1 MAPTRKHISLLGLAL
16 GFWGVGPAAI
26 CGVPARQTPVRAPA
40 VETNAPSAKATL
52 AALWRDPT
60 FQKQFVGT
68 YGISAE
74 IEPRVTPEEVALLE
88 RIRPLMGT
96 DLRKAAQMLER
107 EVKPDSS
114 AMLDFNLGS
123 IYFQQ
128 DQMDKA
134 LRRYRRAVG
143 KFPSFRRAHR
153 NLGMI
158 HVRNGKYDEAIAS
171 FTRMIELGGGDA
183 YSYGLLAFAYA
194 AKEDYLAA
202 EAAYRN
208 ALLLQPDNTEW
219 RLGLT
224 RCVFKQQKFEDAV
237 SLLDALIQRYPEKPE
252 FWLLQ
257 ANAYL
262 GLKQPLKAAVNL
274 ECLDRMRKATPEN
287 LVLLGDL
294 YLSEDLVDLAAQA
307 YGLGLSGEPP
317 LPTARAIRCAHQL
330 AAKGAFAQAR
340 VVNARLRELREKS
353 LEPSERAQLAKLD
366 ARIAMAKG
374 EDGPELV
381 RALEET
387 LKLNPLDGDALMLMA
402 QYYTRKN
409 ESEHAIL
416 NYERAAEIPDF
427 EVQARTRHAQLLVS
441 LGRFND
447 ALPLLRRAQEVKPRE
462 EIARY
467 IEQVERIA
475 RSKR

>member
-1 MAPTRKHISLLGLAL
+1 MMKQNTWLGLVCGLWGSGVAL
-16 GFWGVGPAAI
+16 VY
-26 CGVPARQTPVRAPA
+26 GVPARPQTETTAPVA
-40 VETNAPSAKATL
+40 SADL
-52 AALWRDPT
+52 AALWKDPT
-60 FQKQFVGT
+60 FQKQFVGS

-74 IEPRVTPEEVALLE
+74 LEPRVTPEEVAVLE
-88 RIRPLMGT
+88 RVRPLMGT
-96 DLRKAAQMLER
+96 NLRKAAQMLES
-107 EVKPDSS
+107 ETKPNSS

-123 IYFQQ
+123 LYFQQ

-134 LRRYRRAVG
+134 LKRYRRAVE

-158 HVRNGKYDEAIAS
+158 HARDGRYDEAISS

-183 YSYGLLAFAYA
+183 YSYGLLAFAFA

-208 ALLLQPDNTEW
+208 ALLLQPDNTDW

-237 SLLDALIQRYPEKPE
+237 ALLDVLIQHYPEKPE

-257 ANAYL
+257 ANAFL
-262 GLKQPLKAAVNL
+262 GLKKPLKAAVNL

-294 YLSEDLVDLAAQA
+294 YLGEDLADLATQA
-307 YGLGLSGEPP
+307 YALALAGDPP
-317 LPTARAIRCAHQL
+317 LPAARLIRCTQQL
-330 AAKGAFAQAR
+330 AAKGAFTQAR
-340 VVNARLRELREKS
+340 FVNTRLRAAREKS
-353 LEPSERAQLAKLD
+353 MEPADRAQLAKLD
-366 ARIAMAKG
+366 ARIAMAQGG
-374 EDGPELV
+374 EGPDLV

-387 LKLNPLDGDALMLMA
+387 LKLNPLDGDALLLMA
-402 QYYTRKN
+402 QYYSRKN
-409 ESEHAIL
+409 ETERAVL
-416 NYERAAEIPDF
+416 NYERAAEIPEF
-427 EVQARTRHAQLLVS
+427 EVQAKTRHAQLLVGA
-441 LGRFND
+441 GRFND
-447 ALPLLRRAQEVKPRE
+447 ALPLLRRVQEVKPRE

>member
-1 MAPTRKHISLLGLAL
+1 MPVIKYKFMMGVALSLWVAGA
-16 GFWGVGPAAI
+16 
-26 CGVPARQTPVRAPA
+26 VPGA
-40 VETNAPSAKATL
+40 ETNAPSSSAAL
-52 AALWRDPT
+52 AALWKDPT

-74 IEPRVTPEEVALLE
+74 LEPRVTPEEVALLE
-88 RIRPLMGT
+88 RIRPLMGSNMK
-96 DLRKAAQMLER
+96 KAAQTLEQ
-107 EVKPDSS
+107 EIKPGSS

-123 IYFQQ
+123 LYFQQ

-134 LRRYRRAVG
+134 LKRYRRAVE
-143 KFPSFRRAHR
+143 KFPSFRRAYR

-158 HVRNGKYDEAIAS
+158 YVRDGKHDEAITS

-194 AKEDYLAA
+194 AREDYLAA

-224 RCVFKQQKFEDAV
+224 RCVFKQQKFADAV
-237 SLLDALIQRYPEKPE
+237 ALLDVLIQRYPEKPD

-257 ANAYL
+257 ANAFL
-262 GLKQPLKAAVNL
+262 GLKQPLRAAVNL
-274 ECLDRMRKATPEN
+274 ECLERMGKATPEN

-294 YLSEDLVDLAAQA
+294 YLGDDLVDMAAQA
-307 YGLGLSGEPP
+307 YGLAMSAEPP
-317 LPTARAIRCAHQL
+317 VSPARMLRCSQQL
-330 AAKGAFAQAR
+330 AAKGAFSQAKF
-340 VVNARLRELREKS
+340 VNARLRALREKS
-353 LEPSERAQLAKLD
+353 LEPADRAQLAKMD
-366 ARIAMAKG
+366 ARIAMSQG
-374 EDGPELV
+374 SDGPELV
-381 RALEET
+381 KALEET
-387 LKLNPLDGDALMLMA
+387 LKLNPLDGDALLLMA
-402 QYYTRKN
+402 QYHSRKN
-409 ESEHAIL
+409 APERAIM
-416 NYERAAEIPDF
+416 NYERAAEIPEF

-447 ALPLLRRAQEVKPRE
+447 ALPLLRRAQEMKPRE

-467 IEQVERIA
+467 IEQVERVA

>member
-1 MAPTRKHISLLGLAL
+1 MVPNVKQTLGPGLAFVL
-16 GFWGVGPAAI
+16 WMVGTTVVPGGPTAPA
-26 CGVPARQTPVRAPA
+26 TNAPA
-40 VETNAPSAKATL
+40 VDPAI

-74 IEPRVTPEEVALLE
+74 LEPRVTPEEVALLE

-96 DLRKAAQMLER
+96 DPSKAGQILER
-107 EVKPDSS
+107 EMKPDSS

-128 DQMDKA
+128 DQTDKA
-134 LRRYRRAVG
+134 LLRYRRAVK
-143 KFPSFRRAHR
+143 KFPSFRRAFR

-158 HVRNGKYDEAIAS
+158 YARLAKYDDAIAS

-194 AKEDYLAA
+194 AKDDYLAA

-219 RLGLT
+219 RLGLV

-237 SLLDALIQRYPEKPE
+237 SLLDVLIQRHPEKSE

-257 ANAYL
+257 ANAFL

-274 ECLDRMRKATPEN
+274 ECLDRMHKATPDN

-294 YLSEDLVDLAAQA
+294 YLTEDLADLSAQA
-307 YGLGLSGEPP
+307 YGLALSGEPP
-317 LPTARAIRCAHQL
+317 LPAARAIRCAQQL
-330 AAKGAFAQAR
+330 AGKGAFAQAR
-340 VVNARLRELREKS
+340 FVNARLRAARQDA
-353 LEPSERAQLAKLD
+353 LEPADRAQLAKLD
-366 ARIAMAKG
+366 ARIAMAQG
-374 EDGPELV
+374 EDGPDLV

-387 LKLNPLDGDALMLMA
+387 LKLNPLDGDALLLMA
-402 QYYTRKN
+402 QYYTRKT
-409 ESEHAIL
+409 ETERAIL
-416 NYERAAEIPDF
+416 HYERAAEIPDF
-427 EVQARTRHAQLLVS
+427 EVQARTRHGQLLVS

-447 ALPLLRRAQEVKPRE
+447 ALPLLRRAQEIKPRE
-462 EIARY
+462 DIARY
-467 IEQVERIA
+467 IEQVERVA